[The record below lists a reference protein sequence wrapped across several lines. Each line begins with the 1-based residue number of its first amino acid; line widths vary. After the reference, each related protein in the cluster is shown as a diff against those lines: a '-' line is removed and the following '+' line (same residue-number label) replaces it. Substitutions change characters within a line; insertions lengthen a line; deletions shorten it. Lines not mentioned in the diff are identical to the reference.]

1 VNPLLE
7 STRIAISRPAGV
19 KKLQFPRL
27 SWCSILAFVVIGILI
42 LLLAYPIVV
51 LLVKSFVTSRPG
63 HATVWTTHGW
73 VTAFT
78 DPNLPIAVG
87 NTFYLAFVR
96 VIITSAFAIFF
107 AWVVTRTDTPLK
119 GFIEVMLWLG
129 FFLPLLPMTMGW
141 ILLLDPHNG
150 MINKVFINIFGFSEA
165 PFDIYSY
172 GGIIWCHLAF
182 STSVRF
188 MLMTPA
194 FSAMDAAL
202 EEAGLVCGSN
212 RAGVLMRVT
221 IPVLAPAVLAS
232 TALGFIRSLE
242 SLEIEMV
249 LGIPAGIYVVP
260 TKIWDFVHWE
270 PPLYDRATALSSI
283 FLLFIVLLIWLHR
296 ILLSGGNL
304 PRSPAVAIWLKPWRW
319 VVGDG

>member
-1 VNPLLE
+1 MNPLLE

-141 ILLLDPHNG
+141 ILLLDP
-150 MINKVFINIFGFSEA
+150 
-165 PFDIYSY
+165 
-172 GGIIWCHLAF
+172 
-182 STSVRF
+182 T
-188 MLMTPA
+188 
-194 FSAMDAAL
+194 
-202 EEAGLVCGSN
+202 
-212 RAGVLMRVT
+212 
-221 IPVLAPAVLAS
+221 
-232 TALGFIRSLE
+232 TA
-242 SLEIEMV
+242 
-249 LGIPAGIYVVP
+249 
-260 TKIWDFVHWE
+260 
-270 PPLYDRATALSSI
+270 
-283 FLLFIVLLIWLHR
+283 
-296 ILLSGGNL
+296 
-304 PRSPAVAIWLKPWRW
+304 
-319 VVGDG
+319 